1 MSAARFGWEA
11 TVSDAITELAAGLTN
26 VGLYGIDHPRAR
38 HAVGRLVAQLGELL
52 AENEQLSCVLLGEE
66 LFVQG
71 KPFTQ
76 TCRQAPTLI
85 RRLRRRDVELVTFK
99 PGVGE
104 DEVRGFLE
112 AMAASDQPVASRPHI
127 EVGKVNLSDV
137 ELGGP
142 DDSSGGQG
150 TRNVP
155 TVRDRVTLVSEV
167 FATLAT
173 GGVLVAAD
181 LHRVCQAVLG
191 GIKANPDP
199 MEHMAPWEGDER
211 WLAVHSYNACV
222 LAEGLARLAG
232 LGDPWVLDLGFAA
245 LAHDLGRA
253 ALPVDLIARE
263 LATTG
268 GEQELVLDHPKT
280 AMELLL
286 AAEDVPPL
294 AVIVAY
300 EHHLNYNG
308 TGYPRLPRPR
318 RPHPA
323 TRMITLVDTYVTLH
337 TALGG
342 RGLLTREGINARLAE
357 RAGTV
362 LDPGWVEAILDV
374 TERGWEDVQAS
385 ATPPLDQIPG

>member
-1 MSAARFGWEA
+1 MSPPRDSWEG
-11 TVSDAITELAAGLTN
+11 TVNGAITELAAGLTN
-26 VGLYGIDHPRAR
+26 VGLYGIGHPRAR
-38 HAVGRLVAQLGELL
+38 HAVGRLVTQLGELL
-52 AENEQLSCVLLGEE
+52 AADTQLSFVLLGEE

-85 RRLRRRDVELVTFK
+85 RRLRRRDVELVSFK

-104 DEVRGFLE
+104 DEVSGFLE
-112 AMAASDQPVASRPHI
+112 DMAASDQPVASRPHI

-155 TVRDRVTLVSEV
+155 TVRDRVTIVAEI
-167 FATLAT
+167 FATLAQ
-173 GGVLVAAD
+173 GGTLAPAD
-181 LHRVCQAVLG
+181 LHRVCRAVLD
-191 GIKANPDP
+191 GIRDNPDP

-245 LAHDLGRA
+245 LAHDIGRA

-263 LATTG
+263 LATAG
-268 GEQELVLDHPKT
+268 AELELVLDHPKT

-323 TRMITLVDTYVTLH
+323 TRMITLVDMYVTLH

-342 RGLLTREGINARLAE
+342 RGLLTREGINARLTE

-362 LDPGWVEAILDV
+362 LDAGWVEAILDL
-374 TERGWEDVQAS
+374 TERGWEALDAG
-385 ATPPLDQIPG
+385 AMPPANQRV